1 MQTRGKD
8 FLCLQCGFLDFG
20 HYCSRCGASLKVGRE
35 QLPDLLARWLKL
47 VGYQDLAPAVRDGG
61 KEGQESPTHPRAI
74 SAVAAALTPASR
86 VCGRVLGLDRTNIK
100 QFEILVVIDGTIQ
113 SEEAV
118 VASLGSIAADVLAA
132 SPAGGG
138 LAGMG
143 IKVVTVRAFVI
154 CEGGEREVVERLK
167 AAQLGTPTTRPK
179 VKVSVV
185 GVGNAEFTVYPKW
198 FSSLDPE
205 ERQIFRCIRRQ
216 MNVEQT
222 LSSADQHV
230 TVMGVF
236 FHEVLGRPTEGIQE
250 LGWVIYSILTK
261 PMYYAA
267 QIEEERI
274 TLPVALSYLG
284 MLAVVL
290 AIIEGIA
297 GLHEMTIVDMP
308 VLDEVLTFLL
318 LVVLQ
323 VAVALILWMG
333 LRAVGGKGTYKK
345 TLIAQ
350 ITLTVALLPLTTMVD
365 ACAFTAN
372 HQIYQEMTISP
383 GSRMMNGLNGLYVL
397 PVLSVVHRISRT
409 RVFFGSLVGV
419 LGGGL
424 AVLVVLF
431 FMGLFSSS

>member
-1 MQTRGKD
+1 MTPQRPSGLTIPEFSRGRTPQR
-8 FLCLQCGFLDFG
+8 LAGF
-20 HYCSRCGASLKVGRE
+20 R
-35 QLPDLLARWLKL
+35 PDL
-47 VGYQDLAPAVRDGG
+47 RDNSVT
-61 KEGQESPTHPRAI
+61 EAY
-74 SAVAAALTPASR
+74 R
-86 VCGRVLGLDRTNIK
+86 VYR
-100 QFEILVVIDGTIQ
+100 
-113 SEEAV
+113 
-118 VASLGSIAADVLAA
+118 
-132 SPAGGG
+132 PAGGDQAHPP
-138 LAGMG
+138 AGAEHDVG
-143 IKVVTVRAFVI
+143 RSRA
-154 CEGGEREVVERLK
+154 
-167 AAQLGTPTTRPK
+167 
-179 VKVSVV
+179 
-185 GVGNAEFTVYPKW
+185 
-198 FSSLDPE
+198 
-205 ERQIFRCIRRQ
+205 
-216 MNVEQT
+216 
-222 LSSADQHV
+222 
-230 TVMGVF
+230 
-236 FHEVLGRPTEGIQE
+236 EVLGRPTEGIQE

-372 HQIYQEMTISP
+372 HQIYQEMTVSP

-397 PVLSVVHRISRT
+397 PVLSVVHKISRT

-419 LGGGL
+419 LAVSL